1 MFYGIGNLNPDSGRS
16 IKGSI
21 IYILVIVSISF
32 LTIPAS
38 ITNNIKVT
46 VASPLAPVQKII
58 TQTSDFFRNGFK
70 KLASATSNAQKNE
83 DMEKEVFLLKNKIV
97 KQQDDINVYRQKLEI
112 VSKFKKHNYSDEKPI
127 IADIIGYD
135 VSNFRKSIIID
146 VGTKQGAS
154 LDDIVVFGN
163 ALVGRISAIGR
174 SSGRVVLITD
184 PASNVPSRFLQSRT
198 QGMVQ
203 GTADGTCIMKYVP
216 RQTEINEFDRIVS
229 SGIGGAFPKS
239 LYVGDVIEVKQKN
252 AKLFK
257 DIKIK
262 PRVAISKIEH
272 VLVIKKQS
280 VESIFESEASY
291 Q

>member
-1 MFYGIGNLNPDSGRS
+1 MNPDSGRS

-280 VESIFESEASY
+280 IESIFESEASY

>member
-1 MFYGIGNLNPDSGRS
+1 MNPDFGRS
-16 IKGSI
+16 VKSSI
-21 IYILVIVSISF
+21 IYILVIISISL
-32 LTIPAS
+32 LTIPES

-58 TQTSDFFRNGFK
+58 SQTSDFFKNRFK
-70 KLASATSNAQKNE
+70 KLVSIASNAEKNE
-83 DMEKEVFLLKNKIV
+83 EMEKEVFLLQNKIV
-97 KQQDDINVYRQKLEI
+97 KQQNIINVYKQKLEA
-112 VSKFKKHNYSDEKPI
+112 VSEFEKNNDSDGKPI

-154 LDDIVVFGN
+154 VDDIVVFGN

-174 SSGRVVLITD
+174 SSGRVILITD
-184 PASNVPSRFLQSRT
+184 PASNVPSRFLQSRA

-216 RQTEINEFDRIVS
+216 RQTEINESDKVLS
-229 SGIGGAFPKS
+229 SGIERVFPKS
-239 LYVGDVIEVKQKN
+239 LYVGDVIEVKQKD

-272 VLVIKKQS
+272 VLVIKKQR
-280 VESIFESEASY
+280 VEKIFK
-291 Q
+291 

>member
-1 MFYGIGNLNPDSGRS
+1 MNPDSGRS

-83 DMEKEVFLLKNKIV
+83 EMEKEVFLLKNKIV

>member
-1 MFYGIGNLNPDSGRS
+1 MFYGIRNLNPDFGRS
-16 IKGSI
+16 VKSSI
-21 IYILVIVSISF
+21 IYILVIISISL

-38 ITNNIKVT
+38 ITNDIKVT

-58 TQTSDFFRNGFK
+58 SQTSDFFKNGFK
-70 KLASATSNAQKNE
+70 KLASIANNTEKNE
-83 DMEKEVFLLKNKIV
+83 ELAKEVFLLKNKIV
-97 KQQDDINVYRQKLEI
+97 KQQNVINVYTQKLKV
-112 VSKFKKHNYSDEKPI
+112 VSEFKKNNSSDEKPI

-146 VGTKQGAS
+146 VGKKQGAS
-154 LDDIVVFGN
+154 VGDIIVFEN

-174 SSGRVVLITD
+174 SSARVILITD

-203 GTADGTCIMKYVP
+203 GTTDGTCIMKYVP
-216 RQTEINEFDRIVS
+216 RQTEINESDKVIS
-229 SGIGGAFPKS
+229 SGIGRVFPKN
-239 LYVGDVIEVKQKN
+239 LYVGDVIEVKQKE

-272 VLVIKKQS
+272 VLVIKKQR
-280 VESIFESEASY
+280 VENISR
-291 Q
+291 

>member
-1 MFYGIGNLNPDSGRS
+1 
-16 IKGSI
+16 
-21 IYILVIVSISF
+21 
-32 LTIPAS
+32 
-38 ITNNIKVT
+38 VT

-58 TQTSDFFRNGFK
+58 SLTSDLFKNGFK
-70 KLASATSNAQKNE
+70 KLASIANNTEKNE
-83 DMEKEVFLLKNKIV
+83 ELEKEVFLLKNKIV
-97 KQQDDINVYRQKLEI
+97 KQQNVINVYTQKLKV
-112 VSKFKKHNYSDEKPI
+112 VSEFRKNNYSDEKPI

-146 VGTKQGAS
+146 VGTKQGVS
-154 LDDIVVFGN
+154 VDDIVVFGN

-174 SSGRVVLITD
+174 SSARVILITD

-216 RQTEINEFDRIVS
+216 RQTEINESDKVIS
-229 SGIGGAFPKS
+229 SGIGRVFPKS
-239 LYVGDVIEVKQKN
+239 IYVGDVVNVKQAE

-262 PRVAISKIEH
+262 PRVAISEIEH
-272 VLVIKKQS
+272 VLVIKKQR
-280 VESIFESEASY
+280 VENISR
-291 Q
+291 

>member
-1 MFYGIGNLNPDSGRS
+1 MKS
-16 IKGSI
+16 IKSSI
-21 IYILVIVSISF
+21 IYILVIISISF

-46 VASPLAPVQKII
+46 VASPLAPVQNII
-58 TQTSDFFRNGFK
+58 TKTSGFFKSQFK
-70 KLASATSNAQKNE
+70 KLASVTSNAQKNE
-83 DMEKEVFLLKNKIV
+83 EMEKEVFFLKNKLA
-97 KQQDDINVYRQKLEI
+97 KQHDDINVYKQKLQI
-112 VSKFKKHNYSDEKPI
+112 ISKFKNNDYRDEKPI

-135 VSNFRKSIIID
+135 VSSFRKSIIID

-154 LDDIVVFGN
+154 VDDIVVFGN

-184 PASNVPSRFLQSRT
+184 PASNVPVRFLQSRT

-216 RQTEINEFDRIVS
+216 RQTEINESDKVVS

-262 PRVAISKIEH
+262 PRVAISRIEH
-272 VLVIKKQS
+272 VLVIKKPR
-280 VESIFESEASY
+280 VERIFEPETNY

>member
-1 MFYGIGNLNPDSGRS
+1 MFYGIGNLNPDSGSS

-32 LTIPAS
+32 LTIPTS

-58 TQTSDFFRNGFK
+58 TQTSGLFKNGFK

-83 DMEKEVFLLKNKIV
+83 EMEREVFLLKNKIV
-97 KQQDDINVYRQKLEI
+97 KQQDDINVYKQKLEI
-112 VSKFKKHNYSDEKPI
+112 VSKFRKHNYSDEKPI

-184 PASNVPSRFLQSRT
+184 PASNVPARFLQSRR

-203 GTADGTCIMKYVP
+203 GAANGTCKMKYVP
-216 RQTEINEFDRIVS
+216 RQVEINVSDKVLS

-239 LYVGDVIEVKQKN
+239 LYVGDVIEVKQNN

-272 VLVIKKQS
+272 VLVIKKQR
-280 VESIFESEASY
+280 VENIPR
-291 Q
+291 

>member
-1 MFYGIGNLNPDSGRS
+1 MNPDFGRS
-16 IKGSI
+16 VKSSI
-21 IYILVIVSISF
+21 IYILVIISISL

-38 ITNNIKVT
+38 ITNDIKVT

-58 TQTSDFFRNGFK
+58 SQTSDFFKNGFK
-70 KLASATSNAQKNE
+70 KLASIANNTEENE
-83 DMEKEVFLLKNKIV
+83 ELAKEVFLLKNKIV
-97 KQQDDINVYRQKLEI
+97 KQQNIINVYTQKLKV
-112 VSKFKKHNYSDEKPI
+112 VSKFKKNNSSDEKPI

-146 VGTKQGAS
+146 VGKKQGAS
-154 LDDIVVFGN
+154 VDDIIVFGN

-174 SSGRVVLITD
+174 SSARVILITD

-216 RQTEINEFDRIVS
+216 RQTEINESDKVIS
-229 SGIGGAFPKS
+229 SGIGRVFPKN
-239 LYVGDVIEVKQKN
+239 LYVGDVIEVKQKE

-272 VLVIKKQS
+272 VLVIKKQR
-280 VESIFESEASY
+280 VENISR
-291 Q
+291 

>member
-1 MFYGIGNLNPDSGRS
+1 MSPDFGRS
-16 IKGSI
+16 IKSSI

-58 TQTSDFFRNGFK
+58 SHTSDFFKSKFK
-70 KLASATSNAQKNE
+70 KLVAVTSNVQKNE
-83 DMEKEVFLLKNKIV
+83 EMEEEVFFLKNKIV
-97 KQQDDINVYRQKLEI
+97 KQQDAINVYKQKLEI
-112 VSKFKKHNYSDEKPI
+112 VSKFKKSNVSDEKPL

-135 VSNFRKSIIID
+135 VSSFRKSIIID
-146 VGTKQGAS
+146 IGTKQGAS
-154 LDDIVVFGN
+154 VGDIVVSGN

-184 PASNVPSRFLQSRT
+184 PASNVPVRFLQSRT

-216 RQTEINEFDRIVS
+216 RQTEINESDKVVS

-272 VLVIKKQS
+272 VLVIRKQS
-280 VESIFESEASY
+280 IEHISDPEVNH

>member
-1 MFYGIGNLNPDSGRS
+1 MNPDSGRS

-83 DMEKEVFLLKNKIV
+83 EMEKEVFLLKNKIV

-280 VESIFESEASY
+280 IESIFESEASY

>member
-1 MFYGIGNLNPDSGRS
+1 MNPDFGRS
-16 IKGSI
+16 IKSSI
-21 IYILVIVSISF
+21 IYILVIISISL

>member
-16 IKGSI
+16 VKSSI
-21 IYILVIVSISF
+21 IYILVIISISL

-46 VASPLAPVQKII
+46 VASPLAPVQNII
-58 TQTSDFFRNGFK
+58 SHTTDFFKNRFK
-70 KLASATSNAQKNE
+70 KLASAVSNAEKNE
-83 DMEKEVFLLKNKIV
+83 EMEKEVFLLKNKIV
-97 KQQDDINVYRQKLEI
+97 KQQNAINVYKQRLEVVSEFRKSNYGDQKPL
-112 VSKFKKHNYSDEKPI
+112 

-135 VSNFRKSIIID
+135 VSNFRKSITID

-154 LDDIVVFGN
+154 VGDIVVFGD

-174 SSGRVVLITD
+174 SSGRVILITD

-203 GTADGTCIMKYVP
+203 GTADGACIMKYVP
-216 RQTEINEFDRIVS
+216 RQAEINESDQVIS

-239 LYVGDVIEVKQKN
+239 LYVGDVIKVKQKD

-280 VESIFESEASY
+280 VENISESEVHY

>member
-1 MFYGIGNLNPDSGRS
+1 MNPDFGRS
-16 IKGSI
+16 VKSSI
-21 IYILVIVSISF
+21 IYILVIISISL

-38 ITNNIKVT
+38 ITNDIKVT

-58 TQTSDFFRNGFK
+58 SQTSDFFKNGFK
-70 KLASATSNAQKNE
+70 KLASIANNTEKNE
-83 DMEKEVFLLKNKIV
+83 ELAKEVFLLKNKIV
-97 KQQDDINVYRQKLEI
+97 KQQNVINVYTQKLKV
-112 VSKFKKHNYSDEKPI
+112 VSEFKKNNYSDEKPI

-146 VGTKQGAS
+146 VGKKQGAS
-154 LDDIVVFGN
+154 VDDIVVFGN

-174 SSGRVVLITD
+174 SSARVILITD

-216 RQTEINEFDRIVS
+216 RQTEINESDKVIS
-229 SGIGGAFPKS
+229 SGIGRVFPKN
-239 LYVGDVIEVKQKN
+239 LYVGDVIEVKQKE

-272 VLVIKKQS
+272 VLVIKKQR
-280 VESIFESEASY
+280 VENISR
-291 Q
+291 

>member
-1 MFYGIGNLNPDSGRS
+1 MNPDFAKSVKS
-16 IKGSI
+16 SI
-21 IYILVIVSISF
+21 IYILVIVSIS
-32 LTIPAS
+32 LLSIPES

-58 TQTSDFFRNGFK
+58 SHTSGFLK
-70 KLASATSNAQKNE
+70 NRFKRLVSVASNAQKNE
-83 DMEKEVFLLKNKIV
+83 EMEKEVFLLKNKIV
-97 KQQDDINVYRQKLEI
+97 KQQNVINVYKQRLEV
-112 VSKFKKHNYSDEKPI
+112 VSEFRENNHNNEKPI

-135 VSNFRKSIIID
+135 VSNFRKSVIID

-154 LDDIVVFGN
+154 VDDIVVFGN

-184 PASNVPSRFLQSRT
+184 PASNVPSRFLQSRI
-198 QGMVQ
+198 QGIVQ
-203 GTADGTCIMKYVP
+203 GSANGTCIMKYVP
-216 RQTEINEFDRIVS
+216 RQTEINESDKVIS

-239 LYVGDVIEVKQKN
+239 LYIGDVIEVKQKN

-262 PRVAISKIEH
+262 PRVVISKIEH
-272 VLVIKKQS
+272 VLVIKKRR
-280 VESIFESEASY
+280 VENIP
-291 Q
+291 

>member
-1 MFYGIGNLNPDSGRS
+1 MFCGIGNLSPDFGRS
-16 IKGSI
+16 IKSSI

-58 TQTSDFFRNGFK
+58 SQTSDFFKSRFK
-70 KLASATSNAQKNE
+70 KLASITSNAQKNE
-83 DMEKEVFLLKNKIV
+83 EMEEEVFFLKNKIV
-97 KQQDDINVYRQKLEI
+97 KQQDAINAYKQKLEF
-112 VSKFKKHNYSDEKPI
+112 VSKFKKNNHSDEKPI

-135 VSNFRKSIIID
+135 VSSFRKSITID

-154 LDDIVVFGN
+154 VGDIVVFGN

-184 PASNVPSRFLQSRT
+184 PASNVPVRFLQSRT

-216 RQTEINEFDRIVS
+216 RQTEINESDKVVS

-272 VLVIKKQS
+272 VLVIRKQNIEHIS
-280 VESIFESEASY
+280 DPEVNH

>member
-1 MFYGIGNLNPDSGRS
+1 MNPDFGRS
-16 IKGSI
+16 IKSSI

-58 TQTSDFFRNGFK
+58 SQTSDFFKTRFK
-70 KLASATSNAQKNE
+70 KLLSVTSNVQKNE
-83 DMEKEVFLLKNKIV
+83 EMEEEVFFLKNKIV
-97 KQQDDINVYRQKLEI
+97 KQQDAINVYKQKLEI
-112 VSKFKKHNYSDEKPI
+112 VSKFKKSNDSDEKPI

-135 VSNFRKSIIID
+135 VSSFRKSIIID
-146 VGTKQGAS
+146 IGTKQGAS
-154 LDDIVVFGN
+154 VGDIVVSGN

-184 PASNVPSRFLQSRT
+184 PASNVPVRFLQSRT

-203 GTADGTCIMKYVP
+203 GTADGTCIIKYVP
-216 RQTEINEFDRIVS
+216 RQTEINESDKVVS

-272 VLVIKKQS
+272 VLVIRKQS
-280 VESIFESEASY
+280 VERISEPEVNH

>member
-32 LTIPAS
+32 LTIPTS

-58 TQTSDFFRNGFK
+58 TQTSGFFKNGFK

-83 DMEKEVFLLKNKIV
+83 EMEREVFLLKNKIV
-97 KQQDDINVYRQKLEI
+97 KQQDDINVYKQKLEI
-112 VSKFKKHNYSDEKPI
+112 VSKFRKHNYSDEKPI

-174 SSGRVVLITD
+174 SSGRVILITD

-216 RQTEINEFDRIVS
+216 RQTEINESDRVVS
-229 SGIGGAFPKS
+229 SGIGGAFPKY

-280 VESIFESEASY
+280 VESIFESEESY

>member
-1 MFYGIGNLNPDSGRS
+1 MNPDFGRS
-16 IKGSI
+16 IKSSI

-58 TQTSDFFRNGFK
+58 SQTSDFFKTRFK
-70 KLASATSNAQKNE
+70 KLVSVTSNVQKNE
-83 DMEKEVFLLKNKIV
+83 EMEEEVFFLKNKIV
-97 KQQDDINVYRQKLEI
+97 KQQDAINVYKQKLEI
-112 VSKFKKHNYSDEKPI
+112 VSKFKESNDSDEKPI

-135 VSNFRKSIIID
+135 VSSFRKSIIID
-146 VGTKQGAS
+146 IGTKQGAS
-154 LDDIVVFGN
+154 VGDIVVSGN

-184 PASNVPSRFLQSRT
+184 PASNVPVRFLQSRT

-272 VLVIKKQS
+272 VLVIRKQS
-280 VESIFESEASY
+280 VERISEPEVNH

>member
-83 DMEKEVFLLKNKIV
+83 EMEKEVFLLKNKIV

-127 IADIIGYD
+127 IAEIIGYD

>member
-1 MFYGIGNLNPDSGRS
+1 MNPDFGRS
-16 IKGSI
+16 IKSSI
-21 IYILVIVSISF
+21 IYILVIISISL

-58 TQTSDFFRNGFK
+58 SQSSDFVKNRFK
-70 KLASATSNAQKNE
+70 KLASIASNAEKNE
-83 DMEKEVFLLKNKIV
+83 ELEKEVFLLKNKIV
-97 KQQDDINVYRQKLEI
+97 KQQNDINVYKQKLDV
-112 VSKFKKHNYSDEKPI
+112 VSEFKKSNDSDEKPI

-154 LDDIVVFGN
+154 VDDIVVFGN
-163 ALVGRISAIGR
+163 ALMGRISAIGR
-174 SSGRVVLITD
+174 SSGRVILITD
-184 PASNVPSRFLQSRT
+184 PASNVPSRFLESRT
-198 QGMVQ
+198 QGIVQ

-216 RQTEINEFDRIVS
+216 RQTEINESDKVIS

-239 LYVGDVIEVKQKN
+239 LYIGDVIEVKQKN

-272 VLVIKKQS
+272 VLVIKKQRM
-280 VESIFESEASY
+280 ENIPR
-291 Q
+291 

>member
-1 MFYGIGNLNPDSGRS
+1 MFYGIRNLNPDFGRS
-16 IKGSI
+16 VKSSI
-21 IYILVIVSISF
+21 IYILVIISISL

-38 ITNNIKVT
+38 ITNDIKVT

-58 TQTSDFFRNGFK
+58 SQTSDFFKNGFK
-70 KLASATSNAQKNE
+70 KLASIASNTEKNE
-83 DMEKEVFLLKNKIV
+83 ELAKEVFLLKNKIV
-97 KQQDDINVYRQKLEI
+97 KQQNVINVYTQKLKV
-112 VSKFKKHNYSDEKPI
+112 VSKFKKNNSSDEKPI

-146 VGTKQGAS
+146 VGKKQGAS
-154 LDDIVVFGN
+154 VGDIIVFGN

-174 SSGRVVLITD
+174 SSARVILITD

-216 RQTEINEFDRIVS
+216 RQTEINESDKVIS
-229 SGIGGAFPKS
+229 SGIGRVFPKN
-239 LYVGDVIEVKQKN
+239 LYVGDVIEVKQKE

-272 VLVIKKQS
+272 VLVIKKQR
-280 VESIFESEASY
+280 VENISR
-291 Q
+291 

>member
-1 MFYGIGNLNPDSGRS
+1 MFYGTGNLNPDSGRS

>member
-1 MFYGIGNLNPDSGRS
+1 MFYGIRNLNPDFGRS
-16 IKGSI
+16 VKSSI
-21 IYILVIVSISF
+21 IYILVVISISL

-58 TQTSDFFRNGFK
+58 SQTSDFVKNRFK
-70 KLASATSNAQKNE
+70 KLASIAINAEKNE
-83 DMEKEVFLLKNKIV
+83 ELEKEVFLLKNKIV
-97 KQQDDINVYRQKLEI
+97 EQQNDINIYKQKLEV
-112 VSKFKKHNYSDEKPI
+112 VSEFKESNESDEKPI

-135 VSNFRKSIIID
+135 VSNFRKSIIIN

-154 LDDIVVFGN
+154 VGDIVVFGN
-163 ALVGRISAIGR
+163 ALMGRISAIGG
-174 SSGRVVLITD
+174 SSGRVILITD
-184 PASNVPSRFLQSRT
+184 PASNVPARFLKSRI

-216 RQTEINEFDRIVS
+216 RQTEINKSDEVIS

-239 LYVGDVIEVKQKN
+239 LYIGDVIEVKQKN

-262 PRVAISKIEH
+262 PRVAISKIEQ
-272 VLVIKKQS
+272 VLVIKKQR
-280 VESIFESEASY
+280 VENIPR
-291 Q
+291 

>member
-1 MFYGIGNLNPDSGRS
+1 MFYGIRNLNPDFGRS
-16 IKGSI
+16 VKSSI
-21 IYILVIVSISF
+21 IYILVIISISL

-38 ITNNIKVT
+38 ITNDIKVT

-58 TQTSDFFRNGFK
+58 SQTSDFFKNGFK
-70 KLASATSNAQKNE
+70 KLASIANNTEKNE
-83 DMEKEVFLLKNKIV
+83 ELAKEVFLLKNKIV
-97 KQQDDINVYRQKLEI
+97 KQQNVINVYTQKLKV
-112 VSKFKKHNYSDEKPI
+112 VSEFKKNNSSDEKPI

-146 VGTKQGAS
+146 VGKKQGAS
-154 LDDIVVFGN
+154 VDDIIVFGN

-174 SSGRVVLITD
+174 SSARVILITD

-216 RQTEINEFDRIVS
+216 RQIEINESDKVIS
-229 SGIGGAFPKS
+229 SGIGRVFPKN
-239 LYVGDVIEVKQKN
+239 LYVGDVIEVKQKE

-272 VLVIKKQS
+272 VLVIKKQR
-280 VESIFESEASY
+280 VENISR
-291 Q
+291 

>member
-1 MFYGIGNLNPDSGRS
+1 MFYGIRNLNPDFGRS
-16 IKGSI
+16 VKSSI
-21 IYILVIVSISF
+21 IYILVIISISL
-32 LTIPAS
+32 LTIPES

-58 TQTSDFFRNGFK
+58 SQTSDFFKNRFK
-70 KLASATSNAQKNE
+70 KLVSIANNAEINE
-83 DMEKEVFLLKNKIV
+83 EMEKEVFLLKNKIV
-97 KQQDDINVYRQKLEI
+97 KQQNVINVYKQKLKN
-112 VSKFKKHNYSDEKPI
+112 VSEFKKDNYSYEKPI

-135 VSNFRKSIIID
+135 VSNYRKSIIID

-154 LDDIVVFGN
+154 VNDIVVFGN

-174 SSGRVVLITD
+174 SSGRVILITD
-184 PASNVPSRFLQSRT
+184 PASNVPSRLLQSRT
-198 QGMVQ
+198 QGMIQ
-203 GTADGTCIMKYVP
+203 GTADGTCIMKFVP
-216 RQTEINEFDRIVS
+216 RQTEINESDEVIS

-262 PRVAISKIEH
+262 PRVVISKIEH
-272 VLVIKKQS
+272 VLVIKKQR
-280 VESIFESEASY
+280 VENISR
-291 Q
+291 